1 MIDHGTVESTV
12 KPEPLLVDE
21 YSVWVHTDIEPV
33 ARDTFTGYS
42 YHMVQYGKDEYI
54 RQITTQLESA
64 NSQIT
69 DLQIA
74 LCELYEG
81 VN

>member
-1 MIDHGTVESTV
+1 MKDYGTVESAV

-33 ARDTFTGYS
+33 ERENFSGYS

-64 NSQIT
+64 SSQIT